1 MDTLQLDLDKRYS
14 YADYLTWMDDKR
26 RELINGFIKMM
37 SPAPR
42 RIHQEVASSLF
53 LIIGYQLANN
63 PCRAYF
69 APFDVRL
76 PKNPGETSDEQVYT
90 VVQPDIS
97 VICDLSKLDDKGC
110 IGAPDFIIEIIS
122 PGTAKH
128 DVEDKYHL
136 YEKHGV
142 KEYWI
147 VYPESK
153 AVSVFSLDIKGK
165 FQMVGMYADDSV
177 IKVNIFEN
185 ISVDLKTVFME

>member
-1 MDTLQLDLDKRYS
+1 MDTLQLDLNKRYT

-26 RELINGFIKMM
+26 RELIDGFIKLM

-42 RIHQEVASSLF
+42 RIHQEVAARLF
-53 LIIGYQLANN
+53 TQLWNQFSDN
-63 PCRAYF
+63 VCKTYF

-76 PKNPGETSDEQVYT
+76 PNNPDEISDEQVYT

-97 VICDLSKLDDKGC
+97 VICDLTKLDDKGC

-122 PGTAKH
+122 PGTAKL

-136 YEKHGV
+136 YENHGV

-153 AVSVFSLDIKGK
+153 TVSVLLLDAKGK
-165 FQMVGMYADDSV
+165 FQLIGMFADDSKV
-177 IKVNIFEN
+177 KVNIFED
-185 ISVDLKTVFME
+185 VTVELEEVFKE

>member
-1 MDTLQLDLDKRYS
+1 MDTLQLDLNKRYTF
-14 YADYLTWMDDKR
+14 ADYLTWMDEKR
-26 RELINGFIKMM
+26 RELIGGFIKMM

-42 RIHQEVASSLF
+42 RIHQDVAARLF
-53 LIIGYQLANN
+53 TQLWNQFSDKT
-63 PCRAYF
+63 CKAYF
-69 APFDVRL
+69 APFDVRF
-76 PKNPGETSDEQVYT
+76 PNNPGETSDEQVYT

-97 VICDLSKLDDKGC
+97 VICDLTKLDDKGC

-136 YEKHGV
+136 YENHGV

-153 AVSVFSLDIKGK
+153 TVSVFLLDAKGE
-165 FQMVGMYADDSV
+165 FQLIGMYADDSKV
-177 IKVNIFEN
+177 KVNIFED
-185 ISVDLKTVFME
+185 VVVELEEVFKD